1 MNVFFPL
8 IIALLARVMSINL
21 CFALLPMEPSRSTKR
36 GSIRTLPARSESN
49 PALLDQ
55 KSSIQLSTPGSR
67 HEQRQT
73 SKRDIPLNPESVF

>member
-8 IIALLARVMSINL
+8 IIALLAMVISINL
-21 CFALLPMEPSRSTKR
+21 CFALLPTEPTRSTKR

-49 PALLDQ
+49 AATLDQ

-67 HEQRQT
+67 H
-73 SKRDIPLNPESVF
+73 K